1 MAYTENE
8 VVIRRDAMS
17 IYNFLLEPVNLP
29 LWREGLRSVELILG
43 AAGSP
48 GAVYR
53 PHLADTAYRQPAAD
67 FELTVT
73 RPGAEIQFQVLAGPV
88 RPHGG
93 YYLSTEGSTTRVRFA
108 LRCRPGAALFLV
120 TPKVRRAMKAQ
131 VAQLERL
138 KAVLEQ
144 EQRTAA

>member
-1 MAYTENE
+1 MAQAEND
-8 VVIRRDAMS
+8 VVIHRDAIS
-17 IYNFLLEPVNLP
+17 IYNFLVDPVNLP
-29 LWREGLRSVELILG
+29 LWRDGLGGVELVSG
-43 AAGSP
+43 SAGSP

-53 PHLADTAYRQPAAD
+53 PHFAAAERRWAAAD

-73 RPGAEIQFQVLAGPV
+73 RPGTEIQFQVLTGPG

-93 YYLSTEGSTTRVRFA
+93 YYLSTEGSSTCVRFA
-108 LRCRPGAALFLV
+108 LRCRLGAALFLV
-120 TPKVRRAMKAQ
+120 SPRVRRAMKAQ

-144 EQRTAA
+144 QQRTAA